1 MNTPVRVLV
10 VDDSATMRA
19 LIRAALGRRSDL
31 TVVGEAGD
39 PLEAREAIR
48 ALNPDVITLDVEM
61 PNMNGLEFLQRLMR
75 LKPMPVVMVSTLTH
89 RGAEATL
96 AALELGAVDCVGKPT
111 GPNDDSFERLA
122 DTVAAAA
129 RARPMAPQARSLSV
143 PAQSYSPGDR
153 IVALGAST
161 GGVEAL
167 LTVLSGFPANCPPTV
182 ITQHMPPNFTASF
195 AARLDRVCA
204 PTVTEASE
212 GAELRP
218 GHVYI
223 APGGLRHLEVR
234 RLGDR
239 LSCRLS
245 EGDPVTGHRP
255 SVDVLFRSVASAVG
269 ARAVGALLTGMGRDG
284 AQGLLEMR
292 QAGAATIGQD
302 ENTCVVFGMPRA
314 AAEIG
319 AVERQLPLN
328 RIAAGVLNAAA
339 KTLPGAA

>member
-1 MNTPVRVLV
+1 MG
-10 VDDSATMRA
+10 S
-19 LIRAALGRRSDL
+19 ALGAVADDGDAL
-31 TVVGEAGD
+31 AGD
-39 PLEAREAIR
+39 
-48 ALNPDVITLDVEM
+48 
-61 PNMNGLEFLQRLMR
+61 G
-75 LKPMPVVMVSTLTH
+75 S
-89 RGAEATL
+89 GATL

-328 RIAAGVLNAAA
+328 RIAAGVLTAAA

>member
-1 MNTPVRVLV
+1 MKGPFRVLV

-19 LIRAALGRRSDL
+19 LIRAALGRRPDL
-31 TVVGEAGD
+31 VVVGEAGD

-61 PNMNGLEFLQRLMR
+61 PNMNGLEFLERLMR
-75 LKPMPVVMVSTLTH
+75 LKPMPVVMVSTLTQ

-96 AALELGAVDCVGKPT
+96 AALELGAVDCVGKPS
-111 GPNDDSFERLA
+111 GQQDDSFERLA
-122 DTVAAAA
+122 ETVAAAA
-129 RARPMAPQARSLSV
+129 SARPIRRETRTDVVQTE
-143 PAQSYSPGDR
+143 SYAPGDR
-153 IVALGAST
+153 IVAIGAST

-182 ITQHMPPNFTASF
+182 VTQHMPPNFTASF

-204 PTVTEASE
+204 PNIAEAAD

-234 RLGDR
+234 RLGER
-239 LSCRLS
+239 MSCRLVS
-245 EGDPVTGHRP
+245 GDPVTGHRP
-255 SVDVLFRSVASAVG
+255 SVDVLFRSVAAAVG

-284 AQGLLEMR
+284 AQGLLELR
-292 QAGAATIGQD
+292 RNGAATIGQD

-314 AAEIG
+314 ADEIG
-319 AVERQLPLN
+319 AVERQLPLH
-328 RIAAGVLNAAA
+328 RIAAGILSAASKPSRGVA
-339 KTLPGAA
+339 

>member
-1 MNTPVRVLV
+1 MSDIISVLV
-10 VDDSATMRA
+10 IDDSATMRA
-19 LIRAALGRRSDL
+19 LIRAALGRRTDL
-31 TVVGEAGD
+31 KVVGEAGD

-61 PNMNGLEFLQRLMR
+61 PNMNGLEFLERLMR
-75 LKPMPVVMVSTLTH
+75 LKPMPVVMVSTLTQ

-111 GPNDDSFERLA
+111 GLHDDSFERLA

-129 RARPMAPQARSLSV
+129 RARPIRHEAPASAA
-143 PAQSYSPGDR
+143 PAPAYLPGDT

-182 ITQHMPPNFTASF
+182 ITQHMPPNFTTSF
-195 AARLDRVCA
+195 AVRLDRVCA
-204 PTVTEASE
+204 PSVAEATD

-234 RLGDR
+234 RLGER

-245 EGDPVTGHRP
+245 DGDPVTGHRP
-255 SVDVLFRSVASAVG
+255 SVDVLFRSVAAAVG

-319 AVERQLPLN
+319 AVERQLPLH
-328 RIAAGVLNAAA
+328 RIAAGVLNAAS
-339 KTLPGAA
+339 KPTQGAA